1 MFVIIIIIA
10 VIIFWVLSINVLSTV
25 FLIIVI
31 IFSHRWNHYYWF
43 SHNFLLVSGSWHWL
57 SHTFAVSEFYWK
69 TRISGFY
76 EEWGILGSYSFH
88 EWGTI
93 YCFSYGL
100 WARCTPIHFSLS
112 LSFSMI
118 QLLRH
123 KSVQKFSCLS
133 WLPFSIFRQLTAPLS
148 LCLFCSTTHGLTS
161 STSLLSVVSCS
172 AIHGLSL
179 PPSMLS
185 VAYLLHYTWA
195 DLISLPDEYTWN
207 AWFCEYDTFRLR
219 MYVFLWQGISDR
231 LCYRTCKT
239 YIDTTVEQLH
249 HPISNKLK
257 LTDVKY

>member
-1 MFVIIIIIA
+1 MVPAMGCGLVVHPFISLCPSHLAWFNCSAINPFRSFPVYHDYLSPSSVNWPHLFPCVYSAPLHMGWPHLIPC
-10 VIIFWVLSINVLSTV
+10 WVLFIYST
-25 FLIIVI
+25 I
-31 IFSHRWNHYYWF
+31 
-43 SHNFLLVSGSWHWL
+43 
-57 SHTFAVSEFYWK
+57 
-69 TRISGFY
+69 
-76 EEWGILGSYSFH
+76 
-88 EWGTI
+88 
-93 YCFSYGL
+93 
-100 WARCTPIHFSLS
+100 
-112 LSFSMI
+112 
-118 QLLRH
+118 
-123 KSVQKFSCLS
+123 
-133 WLPFSIFRQLTAPLS
+133 
-148 LCLFCSTTHGLTS
+148 HGLTS

-195 DLISLPDEYTWN
+195 DLISLPDECTWN